1 MPTEKEFLAKKAELE
16 AKQDKLTAG
25 TNIQINPNTNVIS
38 ATDTTYSD
46 VTGATS
52 QTAGTHGLV
61 PAPAAGDEGK
71 FLKGDGTWDTVSPG
85 SASLA
90 SLTDVDLTNPTDGQA
105 LVYDATNQ
113 EWVNGEAGN
122 ADYMELTQAQ
132 YDALTPAQQQNGTIY
147 FITDGAGGGGSGGSG
162 VKAVDVLWNGDVCPP
177 TTGQN
182 ITLNHAIPSYDFLIF
197 EVYNATYNTY
207 SSPITISTDGLV
219 VGNTYIQNG
228 YAGSNTDAFFTYN
241 SSTSLKIMRTSSASG
256 SETYYKR
263 ILGVRVRGGS
273 GESHYSTD
281 EHIVGTDIDG
291 ATIYEQT
298 FTPTTLPALSNTGQ
312 TRAINTGLTGIEQIW
327 VESNSLCSNNMPFPY
342 IHYATENVIGYFWEM
357 NGGNPII
364 QIRAGSGSSSITI
377 TKLTVRYKK
386 SIV

>member
-1 MPTEKEFLAKKAELE
+1 MPNPNEYLAKKSLLDT
-16 AKQDKLTAG
+16 KQDKLTAG
-25 TNIQINPNTNVIS
+25 DNITINPNTNVIS

-52 QTAGTHGLV
+52 QTAGAHGLV

-71 FLKGDGTWDTVSPG
+71 FLKGDGTWDTVSAG

-90 SLTDVDLTNPTDGQA
+90 GLTDVDLNNPTDGQA

-122 ADYMELTQAQ
+122 ADYVELTQQ
-132 YDALTPAQQQNGTIY
+132 EYDALTPAQQMNGTIY
-147 FITDGAGGGGSGGSG
+147 FITDGGGSGGNG
-162 VKAVDVLWNGDVCPP
+162 VKVVDVLWNGDIAPP
-177 TTGQN
+177 LGGQN
-182 ITLNHAIPSYDFLIF
+182 ITLSYTIPSYDFLVF
-197 EVYNATYNTY
+197 EVYNGTYNTY
-207 SSPITISTDGLV
+207 SSPVVMSTDSLI

-228 YAGSNTDAFFTYN
+228 YAGSNTDIYFTYN
-241 SSTSLKIMRTSSASG
+241 SSTSLKIMRTSSASD

-263 ILGVRVRGGS
+263 ILGIRVRGGS
-273 GESHYSTD
+273 GEAHYSTD

-312 TRAINTGLTGIEQIW
+312 TRAINTGLTGIAQIW

-342 IHYATENVIGYFWEM
+342 IHYSTENIIGYFWEM